1 VRVFVTGATGF
12 VGSALVAR
20 LIQAGHAVVAS
31 SRNPVQARA
40 TLGPAAT
47 VVATTDDVQALAH
60 ALEGCGAV
68 VNLAGE
74 PVAGRRWT
82 PAVAAAIHDSRAGAT
97 RRIVQAMACLA
108 APPSVLVSAS
118 AVGIYGDRGDE
129 RLDSSSR
136 AGSSPLARFVLC
148 IESECLDPTVP
159 LGLAHLWW
167 AIGGYIDHC
176 ITERPHQ
183 GLGGALIEPGERSS
197 GGDGEVRC
205 RERVGGLPRFYYRE
219 AA

>member
-1 VRVFVTGATGF
+1 MLQGACVVPVR
-12 VGSALVAR
+12 LPAR
-20 LIQAGHAVVAS
+20 SPNLNAW
-31 SRNPVQARA
+31 
-40 TLGPAAT
+40 
-47 VVATTDDVQALAH
+47 
-60 ALEGCGAV
+60 LE
-68 VNLAGE
+68 
-74 PVAGRRWT
+74 
-82 PAVAAAIHDSRAGAT
+82 
-97 RRIVQAMACLA
+97 
-108 APPSVLVSAS
+108 
-118 AVGIYGDRGDE
+118 
-129 RLDSSSR
+129 
-136 AGSSPLARFVLC
+136 RFVLC